1 MRRSTTTK
9 TPRKPPGNR
18 RSRDYSRSGIFALQ
32 RGLQGVGLAWLADTG
47 ELAKPL
53 QAWRAE
59 MREAL
64 GGDSIS
70 PQREA
75 ILDAV
80 TMDVLLLSS
89 VDAYIASMPSPV
101 NKSKRSLFPIVAE
114 RARLADALTKRLA
127 TLGLDRVEKSALDV
141 RAYLEANY
149 GEAEQ
154 V

>member
-1 MRRSTTTK
+1 
-9 TPRKPPGNR
+9 
-18 RSRDYSRSGIFALQ
+18 
-32 RGLQGVGLAWLADTG
+32 
-47 ELAKPL
+47 
-53 QAWRAE
+53 